1 MVWTVA
7 GMEGLSLAN
16 VEDGMRRFWAAIF
29 VLAIAGAAASG
40 QEKKGMTAQGVVD
53 AIKGHV
59 GVEWREKTVD
69 TFKTGDP
76 NTVVTGVAVT
86 MMATLDVL
94 QRAVAA
100 GDNMVITHEPIFF
113 NHMLEQPEGMDKSDA
128 VWTAKREFIEKNH
141 LVIWK
146 FHDHWHMR
154 KPDGI
159 QEGTVKKLGWE
170 KYWKPEDQGVL
181 VIPEMTVAELASY
194 VAKRLDAPAVRVVG
208 DPKMKVTKIGLNPGY
223 TGFTRETKALE
234 RDDVEVLLAGES
246 REWETVEYVAD
257 AVTEGKKK
265 ALIVIGHIPSEQ
277 AGMEW
282 CAEWMRGFLAGVKI
296 DFVAAKAGIWTVK

>member
-1 MVWTVA
+1 AVPGTTA
-7 GMEGLSLAN
+7 GYREVCVKRLA
-16 VEDGMRRFWAAIF
+16 VGTIVVGMA
-29 VLAIAGAAASG
+29 LGCG
-40 QEKKGMTAQGVVD
+40 QTSAQESKKKVTAQEDVD
-53 AIKGHV
+53 AIKGDV

-76 NTVVTGVAVT
+76 NTPVTGVAVT

-100 GDNMVITHEPIFF
+100 GDNMGIKHEPIFF
-113 NHMLEQPEGMDKSDA
+113 NHMLEQPEGMDASDA

-159 QEGTVKKLGWE
+159 QEGTVRKLGWE
-170 KYWKPEDQGVL
+170 KYWNKDDQGVL
-181 VIPEMTVAELASY
+181 VIPEMTLAELASY
-194 VAKRLDAPAVRVVG
+194 VAKKLDAPAVRVVG
-208 DPKMKVTKIGLNPGY
+208 DPKMKVTKIGLNPGF
-223 TGFTRETKALE
+223 TGFTRETKQLE
-234 RDDVEVLLAGES
+234 RDDVDVLLAGES
-246 REWETVEYVAD
+246 REWETFEYVAD

-265 ALIVIGHIPSEQ
+265 AVIDIGHIPSEQ
-277 AGMEW
+277 AGVGW
-282 CAEWMRGFLAGVKI
+282 CAGGVGGFLPGGEI
-296 DFVAAKAGIWTVK
+296 EFGGAKGG

>member
-1 MVWTVA
+1 
-7 GMEGLSLAN
+7 
-16 VEDGMRRFWAAIF
+16 MRRFGAMVGILVLTVSIATTRLAAQGTA
-29 VLAIAGAAASG
+29 VTSAAT
-40 QEKKGMTAQGVVD
+40 QTERKKVTAQEVVD
-53 AIKGHV
+53 EIKGHV

-76 NTVVTGVAVT
+76 GMVVSGVAVT

-100 GDNMVITHEPIFF
+100 GDNMVVTHEPIFF
-113 NHMLEQPEGMDKSDA
+113 NHMLEQPEGMDASDA

-170 KYWKPEDQGVL
+170 KYWNKDDQGVL
-181 VIPEMTVAELASY
+181 VIPEMTLAELAAY

-282 CAEWMRGFLAGVKI
+282 CAEWMRGFLPGVKI
-296 DFVAAKAGIWTVK
+296 DFVGAKAGMWVVK

>member
-1 MVWTVA
+1 MTRWLVVLI
-7 GMEGLSLAN
+7 GVGLIC
-16 VEDGMRRFWAAIF
+16 G
-29 VLAIAGAAASG
+29 GAQG
-40 QEKKGMTAQGVVD
+40 QEKKVTAQHVVD
-53 AIKGHV
+53 AIQGHV

-69 TFKTGDP
+69 TFKAGDP
-76 NTVVTGVAVT
+76 AMPVTGVAVT

-100 GDNMVITHEPIFF
+100 GDNMVITHEPVYF
-113 NHMLEQPEGMDKSDA
+113 NHMLEVPEGMDASDA
-128 VWTAKREFIEKNH
+128 VWAEKRAFIEKNH

-159 QEGTVKKLGWE
+159 QEGTVRKLGWE
-170 KYWKPEDQGVL
+170 KYWNRDDQGVL
-181 VIPEMTVAELASY
+181 VIPETTLGDLAAY
-194 VAKRLDAPAVRVVG
+194 VAKKLDAASARVVG
-208 DPKMKVTKIGLNPGY
+208 DPRMKVTKIGLNPGY

-257 AVTEGKKK
+257 AQTEGKKK

-282 CAEWMRGFLAGVKI
+282 CAEWMRGFLPGVKI
-296 DFVAAKAGIWTVK
+296 EFVAARQPFWVAGR

>member
-1 MVWTVA
+1 LIC
-7 GMEGLSLAN
+7 G
-16 VEDGMRRFWAAIF
+16 
-29 VLAIAGAAASG
+29 GAQG
-40 QEKKGMTAQGVVD
+40 QEKKVTAQHVVD
-53 AIKGHV
+53 AIQGHV

-69 TFKTGDP
+69 TFKAGDP
-76 NTVVTGVAVT
+76 ATPVTGVAVT

-100 GDNMVITHEPIFF
+100 GDNMVITHEPVYF
-113 NHMLEQPEGMDKSDA
+113 NHMLEVPEGMDASDA
-128 VWTAKREFIEKNH
+128 VWAEKRAFIEKNH

-159 QEGTVKKLGWE
+159 QEGTVRKLGWE
-170 KYWKPEDQGVL
+170 KYWNRDDQGVL
-181 VIPEMTVAELASY
+181 VIPETTLGDLAAY
-194 VAKRLDAPAVRVVG
+194 VAKKLDAASARVVG
-208 DPKMKVTKIGLNPGY
+208 DPRMKVTKIGLNPGY

-257 AVTEGKKK
+257 AQTEGKKK

-282 CAEWMRGFLAGVKI
+282 CAEWMRGFLPGVKI
-296 DFVAAKAGIWTVK
+296 EFVAARQPFWVAGR

>member
-1 MVWTVA
+1 
-7 GMEGLSLAN
+7 
-16 VEDGMRRFWAAIF
+16 MRRWIG
-29 VLAIAGAAASG
+29 VVVVVGMGMMSGSASARDSAR
-40 QEKKGMTAQGVVD
+40 KVTAQQVVD
-53 AIKGHV
+53 AIKSHV

-94 QRAVAA
+94 QRAVAN

-113 NHMLEQPEGMDKSDA
+113 NHMLEQPEGMDPSDA

-159 QEGTVKKLGWE
+159 QEGTVKKLGWQ
-170 KYWKPEDQGVL
+170 KYWNKDDQGVL
-181 VIPEMTVAELASY
+181 VIPETTLAELASY
-194 VAKRLDAPAVRVVG
+194 VAKKLNAPAVRVVG

-223 TGFTRETKALE
+223 T
-234 RDDVEVLLAGES
+234 
-246 REWETVEYVAD
+246 
-257 AVTEGKKK
+257 
-265 ALIVIGHIPSEQ
+265 
-277 AGMEW
+277 
-282 CAEWMRGFLAGVKI
+282 
-296 DFVAAKAGIWTVK
+296 

>member
-1 MVWTVA
+1 MRKIFVVMVTVA
-7 GMEGLSLAN
+7 FAC
-16 VEDGMRRFWAAIF
+16 
-29 VLAIAGAAASG
+29 AAARG
-40 QEKKGMTAQGVVD
+40 QESGKKVTAQEVVD

-76 NTVVTGVAVT
+76 NTPVTGVAVT

-94 QRAVAA
+94 QRAVAN

-113 NHMLEQPEGMDKSDA
+113 NHMLEQPEGMDASDA
-128 VWTAKREFIEKNH
+128 VWTAKREFIEKHH

-154 KPDGI
+154 KPDGM
-159 QEGTVKKLGWE
+159 QEGRVLKLGWE

-181 VIPEMTVAELASY
+181 VIPEMTLAELASY
-194 VAKRLDAPAVRVVG
+194 VAKKLDAPAVRVVG

-234 RDDVEVLLAGES
+234 RGDVEVLLAGES
-246 REWETVEYVAD
+246 REWETAEYVAD

-277 AGMEW
+277 AGMEG
-282 CAEWMRGFLAGVKI
+282 CAEWVRGFFAG
-296 DFVAAKAGIWTVK
+296 GTVE

>member
-1 MVWTVA
+1 MKLGVMAIVMSIVWGCGGVA
-7 GMEGLSLAN
+7 A
-16 VEDGMRRFWAAIF
+16 
-29 VLAIAGAAASG
+29 
-40 QEKKGMTAQGVVD
+40 QEAQKKVTAQDVVD

-94 QRAVAA
+94 QRAVAN
-100 GDNMVITHEPIFF
+100 GDNMVITHEPVFF
-113 NHMLEQPEGMDKSDA
+113 NHILEQPEAMDASDA

-181 VIPEMTVAELASY
+181 VIPEMTLAELASY

-282 CAEWMRGFLAGVKI
+282 CAEWMKGFLPGVKI
-296 DFVAAKAGIWTVK
+296 EFVPAKASIWVVK

>member
-1 MVWTVA
+1 MRLIVSLIVIALVMAMV
-7 GMEGLSLAN
+7 GGPE
-16 VEDGMRRFWAAIF
+16 
-29 VLAIAGAAASG
+29 G
-40 QEKKGMTAQGVVD
+40 QESAKQTTAQEVVD
-53 AIKGHV
+53 AIKSHV

-76 NTVVTGVAVT
+76 QTAVTGVAVT

-94 QRAVAA
+94 QRAVAN

-113 NHMLEQPEGMDKSDA
+113 NHMLEQPEGMDPSDA

-159 QEGTVKKLGWE
+159 QEGTVKKLGWK
-170 KYWKPEDQGVL
+170 KYWKPEDQSVL
-181 VIPEMTVAELASY
+181 KIPEMTLAELAAY

-208 DPKMKVTKIGLNPGY
+208 DPNMKVTKIGLNPGY
-223 TGFTRETKALE
+223 TGFTRETKTLE

-257 AVTEGKKK
+257 AVSEGKNK

-282 CAEWMRGFLAGVKI
+282 GAEWMRGFLPGVKI
-296 DFVAAKAGIWTVK
+296 EFVGAKAGIWTAK

>member
-1 MVWTVA
+1 M
-7 GMEGLSLAN
+7 GMKRW
-16 VEDGMRRFWAAIF
+16 MAAIVVGGIGT
-29 VLAIAGAAASG
+29 VLGCGIASG
-40 QEKKGMTAQGVVD
+40 QSAQKNVTAQEVVD

-76 NTVVTGVAVT
+76 NAIVTGVAVT

-94 QRAVAA
+94 QRAVAN

-113 NHMLEQPEGMDKSDA
+113 NHMLEQPEGMDPSDV

-181 VIPEMTVAELASY
+181 VIPEMTLAELASY

-208 DPKMKVTKIGLNPGY
+208 DPKMKVTKIGLNPGF

-246 REWETVEYVAD
+246 REWGTVEYAAD

-282 CAEWMRGFLAGVKI
+282 CAEWMRGFLPGVKI

>member
-1 MVWTVA
+1 MRLMVGVVVL
-7 GMEGLSLAN
+7 GMALVG
-16 VEDGMRRFWAAIF
+16 GQ
-29 VLAIAGAAASG
+29 ASA
-40 QEKKGMTAQGVVD
+40 QAVVKKVTAQGVVD

-76 NTVVTGVAVT
+76 STPVTGVAVT

-113 NHMLEQPEGMDKSDA
+113 NHVLEQPEGMDPSDA

-170 KYWKPEDQGVL
+170 KYWNQDDQGVL
-181 VIPEMTVAELASY
+181 VIPEMTLGELAAY

-257 AVTEGKKK
+257 AVTQGKRK

-282 CAEWMRGFLAGVKI
+282 CAEWMRGFLPGVKI
-296 DFVAAKAGIWTVK
+296 DFVPAKAAIWTVGRGRRAKQ

>member
-1 MVWTVA
+1 MRQIVGVIAIVVLMAMA
-7 GMEGLSLAN
+7 GP
-16 VEDGMRRFWAAIF
+16 
-29 VLAIAGAAASG
+29 ASA
-40 QEKKGMTAQGVVD
+40 QESRKKVTAQEVVD
-53 AIKGHV
+53 AIKSHV

-76 NTVVTGVAVT
+76 QTPVTGVAVT

-113 NHMLEQPEGMDKSDA
+113 NHMLEQPEGMDASDA

-181 VIPEMTVAELASY
+181 AIPEMTLAELASY
-194 VAKRLDAPAVRVVG
+194 VAKKLDAPAVRVVG
-208 DPKMKVTKIGLNPGY
+208 DPKMTVTKIGLNPGY

-277 AGMEW
+277 AGMES
-282 CAEWMRGFLAGVKI
+282 CAEWMRGFLPGVKI
-296 DFVAAKAGIWTVK
+296 DFVAAKAAIWTVK

>member
-1 MVWTVA
+1 
-7 GMEGLSLAN
+7 
-16 VEDGMRRFWAAIF
+16 MRLIAAV
-29 VLAIAGAAASG
+29 VLGTLMACSSVSG
-40 QEKKGMTAQGVVD
+40 QAAGKKVTAQEVVD

-76 NTVVTGVAVT
+76 ATPVTGVAVT

-113 NHMLEQPEGMDKSDA
+113 NHMLEQPEGMDASDA
-128 VWTAKREFIEKNH
+128 VWTAKREFIERNH

-170 KYWKPEDQGVL
+170 KYWNKDDQGVL
-181 VIPEMTVAELASY
+181 VIPEMTLAELASY
-194 VAKRLDAPAVRVVG
+194 VAKRLDAPAVRVIG
-208 DPKMKVTKIGLNPGY
+208 DPKMRVKKIGLNPGY

-246 REWETVEYVAD
+246 REWETVEYAAD

-282 CAEWMRGFLAGVKI
+282 CAEWMKGFLPGVKI

>member
-1 MVWTVA
+1 
-7 GMEGLSLAN
+7 
-16 VEDGMRRFWAAIF
+16 MRRWILGVVVVAMAGGTAFAQTAA
-29 VLAIAGAAASG
+29 
-40 QEKKGMTAQGVVD
+40 KKVTAQEVVD
-53 AIKGHV
+53 AVKAHV

-69 TFKTGDP
+69 TFKAGDP
-76 NTVVTGVAVT
+76 TTPVTGVAVT

-100 GDNMVITHEPIFF
+100 GDNMVITHEPVFF
-113 NHMLEQPEGMDKSDA
+113 NHMLEVPEGMDASDP

-159 QEGTVKKLGWE
+159 QEGTVRKLGWE
-170 KYWKPEDQGVL
+170 KYWNKEDQGVL
-181 VIPEMTVAELASY
+181 VIPEMTLGELASY
-194 VAKRLDAPAVRVVG
+194 VAKRLDAASARVVG
-208 DPKMKVTKIGLNPGY
+208 DSKMKVTKIGLNPGF
-223 TGFTRETKALE
+223 TGFTRETKQLE

-257 AVTEGKKK
+257 AQTEGKKK

-282 CAEWMRGFLAGVKI
+282 CAEWMRGFLPGVKI
-296 DFVAAKAGIWTVK
+296 EFVAAKQPFWVVK

>member
-1 MVWTVA
+1 MA
-7 GMEGLSLAN
+7 
-16 VEDGMRRFWAAIF
+16 RFL
-29 VLAIAGAAASG
+29 LAIICAGLTCAALVG
-40 QEKKGMTAQGVVD
+40 QENAQKVTAQEVTAQEVVD
-53 AIKGHV
+53 AIKGHL

-76 NTVVTGVAVT
+76 GTVVTGVAVT

-113 NHMLEQPEGMDKSDA
+113 NHMLEQPEGMDASDA

-170 KYWKPEDQGVL
+170 KYWNKDDQGVL
-181 VIPEMTVAELASY
+181 VIPEMTLAELAAY
-194 VAKRLDAPAVRVVG
+194 VAKRLDAPAVRVAG
-208 DPKMKVTKIGLNPGY
+208 DPKMKVTKIGLNPGF

-246 REWETVEYVAD
+246 REWETFEYVAD

-265 ALIVIGHIPSEQ
+265 ALIDIGHIPSEQ

-282 CAEWMRGFLAGVKI
+282 CAEWMRGFLPGVKI
-296 DFVAAKAGIWTVK
+296 EFVPAKAAIWTVK

>member
-1 MVWTVA
+1 
-7 GMEGLSLAN
+7 
-16 VEDGMRRFWAAIF
+16 MRRRVGVA
-29 VLAIAGAAASG
+29 VAIAIVIGCASVSAQDAAKGTSAPVLG
-40 QEKKGMTAQGVVD
+40 KKVTAQEVVD

-59 GVEWREKTVD
+59 GVEWREKTGD
-69 TFKTGDP
+69 TFQTGDP
-76 NTVVTGVAVT
+76 NTPVTGVAGT
-86 MMATLDVL
+86 MRGTLDVL
-94 QRAVAA
+94 QRAVAN

-113 NHMLEQPEGMDKSDA
+113 NHMLEQPEGMDPSDA

-170 KYWKPEDQGVL
+170 KYWKPEDQGVV
-181 VIPEMTVAELASY
+181 VIPEMTVGELAKY
-194 VAKRLDAPAVRVVG
+194 VAKKLDAPAVRVTG

-265 ALIVIGHIPSEQ
+265 AMIDIGHIPSDQ
-277 AGMEW
+277 AGVEGW
-282 CAEWMRGFLAGVKI
+282 AEWTRGFLLGVKVELVGGRAGVW
-296 DFVAAKAGIWTVK
+296 V

>member
-1 MVWTVA
+1 MKLGVIAVVMLMICGRAVA
-7 GMEGLSLAN
+7 QEGA
-16 VEDGMRRFWAAIF
+16 
-29 VLAIAGAAASG
+29 
-40 QEKKGMTAQGVVD
+40 KKVTAQEVVD

-94 QRAVAA
+94 QRAVAN

-113 NHMLEQPEGMDKSDA
+113 NHMLEQPEGMDPSDA

-170 KYWKPEDQGVL
+170 KYWNKDDQGVL
-181 VIPEMTVAELASY
+181 VIPEMTLAELASY
-194 VAKRLDAPAVRVVG
+194 VAKKLDAPAVRVTG

-223 TGFTRETKALE
+223 TGFARETKALE

-246 REWETVEYVAD
+246 REWETFEYVAD

-265 ALIVIGHIPSEQ
+265 ALIDIGHIPSEQ

-282 CAEWMRGFLAGVKI
+282 CAEWMRGFLPGVKI
-296 DFVAAKAGIWTVK
+296 EFVPAKAGIWTAK

>member
-1 MVWTVA
+1 MRTRARRCRALRRWAMRMTARAIGIGMAITMVMA
-7 GMEGLSLAN
+7 GS
-16 VEDGMRRFWAAIF
+16 
-29 VLAIAGAAASG
+29 VLA
-40 QEKKGMTAQGVVD
+40 QERKKVTAQEVVD
-53 AIKGHV
+53 AIKSHV
-59 GVEWREKTVD
+59 GVEWREKNVD

-76 NTVVTGVAVT
+76 NTVVTGG
-86 MMATLDVL
+86 
-94 QRAVAA
+94 A
-100 GDNMVITHEPIFF
+100 GT
-113 NHMLEQPEGMDKSDA
+113 MLEQPEGMDASDA

-181 VIPEMTVAELASY
+181 VIPEMSLEELASY
-194 VAKRLDAPAVRVVG
+194 VAKKLNAPAVRVVG

-246 REWETVEYVAD
+246 REWETFEYVAD

-265 ALIVIGHIPSEQ
+265 ALIDIGHIPSEQ
-277 AGMEW
+277 AG
-282 CAEWMRGFLAGVKI
+282 RGGGERKR
-296 DFVAAKAGIWTVK
+296 

>member
-1 MVWTVA
+1 MVA
-7 GMEGLSLAN
+7 GVVVLWMMLGC
-16 VEDGMRRFWAAIF
+16 AA
-29 VLAIAGAAASG
+29 VSG
-40 QEKKGMTAQGVVD
+40 QSAGKKVTAQEVVD
-53 AIKGHV
+53 AIKSHV

-69 TFKTGDP
+69 TFKAGDP
-76 NTVVTGVAVT
+76 GTVVTGVAVT

-94 QRAVAA
+94 QRAVAN
-100 GDNMVITHEPIFF
+100 GDNMVITHEPVFF
-113 NHMLEQPEGMDKSDA
+113 NHMLEVPEGMDASDA
-128 VWTAKREFIEKNH
+128 VWTAKKEFIEKNH

-159 QEGTVKKLGWE
+159 QEGTVRKLGWE
-170 KYWKPEDQGVL
+170 KYWNKEDQGVL
-181 VIPEMTVAELASY
+181 VIPETTLGELAAY
-194 VAKRLDAPAVRVVG
+194 VAKKLDAPSARVVG
-208 DPKMKVTKIGLNPGY
+208 DPKMKVTKIALNPGY

-282 CAEWMRGFLAGVKI
+282 SAEWMRGFLPGVKI
-296 DFVAAKAGIWTVK
+296 EFVGARQPFWVVGK

>member
-1 MVWTVA
+1 
-7 GMEGLSLAN
+7 
-16 VEDGMRRFWAAIF
+16 MRLIAAV
-29 VLAIAGAAASG
+29 VLGTLMACSSVSG
-40 QEKKGMTAQGVVD
+40 QAAGKKVTAQEVVD
-53 AIKGHV
+53 AIKAHV
-59 GVEWREKTVD
+59 GVVWREKTVD

-76 NTVVTGVAVT
+76 NTPVAGVAVT

-94 QRAVAA
+94 QRAVTN

-113 NHMLEQPEGMDKSDA
+113 NHMLEQPEGMDPSDA
-128 VWTAKREFIEKNH
+128 VWTAKKEFIEKNH

-170 KYWKPEDQGVL
+170 KYWNKDDQGVL
-181 VIPEMTVAELASY
+181 VIPEMTLAELASY

-208 DPKMKVTKIGLNPGY
+208 DPKMKVTKIGLNPGF

-282 CAEWMRGFLAGVKI
+282 CAEWMRGFLPGVKI
-296 DFVAAKAGIWTVK
+296 EFVAAKAGIWTVK

>member
-1 MVWTVA
+1 
-7 GMEGLSLAN
+7 
-16 VEDGMRRFWAAIF
+16 MRRLVVGVVAVGMAMTM
-29 VLAIAGAAASG
+29 VMLMAGSAVG
-40 QEKKGMTAQGVVD
+40 QESKKVTAQEVVD

-69 TFKTGDP
+69 TFKAGDP
-76 NTVVTGVAVT
+76 NAAVTGVAVT

-94 QRAVAA
+94 QRAVAN
-100 GDNMVITHEPIFF
+100 GDNMVITHEPVFF
-113 NHMLEQPEGMDKSDA
+113 NHMLEQPEGMDASDA

-159 QEGTVKKLGWE
+159 QEGTVKKLVWE
-170 KYWKPEDQGVL
+170 KYWNKDEQGVL
-181 VIPEMTVAELASY
+181 VIPEMTLAELASY

-208 DPKMKVTKIGLNPGY
+208 DPKMKVRKIGLNPGY
-223 TGFTRETKALE
+223 TGFTRETKSLE

-277 AGMEW
+277 AGMKW
-282 CAEWMRGFLAGVKI
+282 CAEWMRGFLPGVKI
-296 DFVAAKAGIWTVK
+296 DFVPTKAEIWTVK

>member
-1 MVWTVA
+1 
-7 GMEGLSLAN
+7 
-16 VEDGMRRFWAAIF
+16 MRLIAAV
-29 VLAIAGAAASG
+29 VLGTLMACSSVSG
-40 QEKKGMTAQGVVD
+40 QAAGKKVTAQEVVD
-53 AIKGHV
+53 AIKAHV
-59 GVEWREKTVD
+59 GVVWREKTVD

-76 NTVVTGVAVT
+76 NTPVAGVAVT

-94 QRAVAA
+94 QRAVTN

-113 NHMLEQPEGMDKSDA
+113 NHMLEQPEGMDPSDA
-128 VWTAKREFIEKNH
+128 VWTAKKEFIEKNH

-170 KYWKPEDQGVL
+170 KYWNKDDQGVL
-181 VIPEMTVAELASY
+181 VIPEMTLAELASY
-194 VAKRLDAPAVRVVG
+194 VAKKLDAPAVRVVG
-208 DPKMKVTKIGLNPGY
+208 DLKMKVTKIGLNPGF

-246 REWETVEYVAD
+246 REWETFEYVAD

-265 ALIVIGHIPSEQ
+265 ALIDIGHIPSEQ

-282 CAEWMRGFLAGVKI
+282 CAEWMRGFLPGVKI

>member
-1 MVWTVA
+1 MMMGIA
-7 GMEGLSLAN
+7 L
-16 VEDGMRRFWAAIF
+16 
-29 VLAIAGAAASG
+29 VLACGSASG
-40 QEKKGMTAQGVVD
+40 QTTQEKKVTAQQVVD
-53 AIKGHV
+53 AIKAHV

-69 TFKTGDP
+69 TFKAGDP
-76 NTVVTGVAVT
+76 ATPVTGVAVT
-86 MMATLDVL
+86 MMATLHVL

-100 GDNMVITHEPIFF
+100 RDNMVITHEPVYF
-113 NHMLEQPEGMDKSDA
+113 NHMLEVPEGMDASDA
-128 VWTAKREFIEKNH
+128 VWAEKRAFIEKNH

-159 QEGTVKKLGWE
+159 QEGTVRKLGWE
-170 KYWKPEDQGVL
+170 KYWNKDDQGVL
-181 VIPEMTVAELASY
+181 VIPETTLGNLAAY
-194 VAKRLDAPAVRVVG
+194 VAKKLDAASARVVG

-223 TGFTRETKALE
+223 TGFARETKALE

-257 AVTEGKKK
+257 AQTEGKNK

-282 CAEWMRGFLAGVKI
+282 CAEWMRGFLPGVKI
-296 DFVAAKAGIWTVK
+296 EFVAARQPFWVAGR

>member
-1 MVWTVA
+1 MKRWAVA
-7 GMEGLSLAN
+7 GVVIWM
-16 VEDGMRRFWAAIF
+16 
-29 VLAIAGAAASG
+29 VLGCGAASAQTTG
-40 QEKKGMTAQGVVD
+40 KKVTAQEVVD
-53 AIKGHV
+53 AIKAHV
-59 GVEWREKTVD
+59 GLSGRRRLWIRLRRAIRT
-69 TFKTGDP
+69 TA
-76 NTVVTGVAVT
+76 VTGVAVT

-113 NHMLEQPEGMDKSDA
+113 NHMLEQPEGMDASDA

-181 VIPEMTVAELASY
+181 VIPEMTLGELAAY
-194 VAKRLDAPAVRVVG
+194 VAKKLDAPAVRVVG

-282 CAEWMRGFLAGVKI
+282 CAEWMRGFLPGVKI

>member
-1 MVWTVA
+1 MTRWLVVLI
-7 GMEGLSLAN
+7 GVGLIC
-16 VEDGMRRFWAAIF
+16 G
-29 VLAIAGAAASG
+29 GAQG
-40 QEKKGMTAQGVVD
+40 QEKKVTAQHVVD
-53 AIKGHV
+53 AIQGHV

-69 TFKTGDP
+69 TFKAGDP
-76 NTVVTGVAVT
+76 ATPVTGVAVT

-100 GDNMVITHEPIFF
+100 GDNMVITHEPVYF
-113 NHMLEQPEGMDKSDA
+113 NHMLEVPEGMDASDA
-128 VWTAKREFIEKNH
+128 VCAEKRAFIENNH

-159 QEGTVKKLGWE
+159 QEGTVRKLGWE
-170 KYWKPEDQGVL
+170 QYWNRDDQGLL
-181 VIPEMTVAELASY
+181 VIPETTLGDLAAY
-194 VAKRLDAPAVRVVG
+194 VAKKLDAASARVVG
-208 DPKMKVTKIGLNPGY
+208 DPRMKVTKIGLNPGY

-257 AVTEGKKK
+257 AQTEGKKK

-282 CAEWMRGFLAGVKI
+282 CAEWMRGFLPGVKI
-296 DFVAAKAGIWTVK
+296 EFVAARQPFWVAGR

>member
-1 MVWTVA
+1 
-7 GMEGLSLAN
+7 
-16 VEDGMRRFWAAIF
+16 MRRWIG
-29 VLAIAGAAASG
+29 VVVVVGMGLMSGSASARDSAR
-40 QEKKGMTAQGVVD
+40 KVTAQEVVD
-53 AIKGHV
+53 AIKARV

-69 TFKTGDP
+69 TFKTWDP
-76 NTVVTGVAVT
+76 ATPVTGVAVT

-94 QRAVAA
+94 QRAVAN

-113 NHMLEQPEGMDKSDA
+113 NHMLEQPEGMDASDA

-170 KYWKPEDQGVL
+170 KYWNKDDQGVL
-181 VIPEMTVAELASY
+181 VIPEMTLAELAAY
-194 VAKRLDAPAVRVVG
+194 VAKKLNAPAVRVVG
-208 DPKMKVTKIGLNPGY
+208 DPKMKVTKIGLNPGF

-282 CAEWMRGFLAGVKI
+282 CAEWMRGFLPGVKI
-296 DFVAAKAGIWTVK
+296 EFVAAKAGIWTVK